1 MNLSD
6 IVILNID
13 DADYA
18 CSINRICNSEAI
30 KLMQNV
36 DLTEKCGTLWIT
48 KIHKVFKSFES
59 MYKNG

>member
-18 CSINRICNSEAI
+18 SSFNRICNSEAI

-36 DLTEKCGTLWIT
+36 DLTERCGTLWIT
-48 KIHKVFKSFES
+48 KNLKSFES

>member
-1 MNLSD
+1 MISMNLSD

-18 CSINRICNSEAI
+18 SSINRICISEAI

-36 DLTEKCGTLWIT
+36 DLTERCGTL
-48 KIHKVFKSFES
+48 
-59 MYKNG
+59 

>member
-1 MNLSD
+1 MLMISMNLSD
-6 IVILNID
+6 IVILHID

-36 DLTEKCGTLWIT
+36 DLTEECGTL
-48 KIHKVFKSFES
+48 
-59 MYKNG
+59 